1 MIELAV
7 IQHNNLVQLDLRS
20 DPIVVIQLHDLV
32 NNIAMRA
39 GFFSHDLTIAPFE
52 IICKTY
58 FVPRQKLFSFHV
70 KIGKGEEARK
80 IYEAIVAGAKA
91 DKEPVSFWILKKC
104 LIKKTLPA
112 PPPKPTPP
120 PIKPPT
126 STIPPPPYKSNYF
139 VDENEEDLP
148 QSHDTSPYTLGQPK
162 SYEPQN
168 TDPNEDVTQ
177 QL

>member
-1 MIELAV
+1 MIELTV
-7 IQHNNLVQLDLRS
+7 VQYKNLVELDLRS
-20 DPIVVIQLHDLV
+20 DPVIVIHLHDLV
-32 NNIAMRA
+32 NDVAMRA

-58 FVPRQKLFSFHV
+58 FVPRQRNYGFKIA
-70 KIGKGEEARK
+70 IGKGEEARK

-91 DKEPVSFWILKKC
+91 DKEPVSLWILKKC

-112 PPPKPTPP
+112 PSPKPTPP
-120 PIKPPT
+120 PIKPPIAT
-126 STIPPPPYKSNYF
+126 KPPPPAKSNYF
-139 VDENEEDLP
+139 VDEDEDALP
-148 QSHDTSPYTLGQPK
+148 QSRDTSPYTLGQPK
-162 SYEPQN
+162 SYEPQK